1 MSSCLACDTRL
12 AGGLPFCKRHWPI
25 YKEELNSPWVKAM
38 KNAEAR
44 EARQIA
50 QAAGRIISLDYIE
63 ERFREAE
70 DDS

>member
-1 MSSCLACDTRL
+1 
-12 AGGLPFCKRHWPI
+12 
-25 YKEELNSPWVKAM
+25 M